1 MAVVSVI
8 LLLACQSRAAIWR
21 AKMLKVQEAATYS
34 RENSKG
40 CEAQPVV
47 PGPSCHA
54 LRFTQRHQG
63 LEEGRANNSYGRDDM
78 PKIRHHGHA
87 FSNDLRRNKEAG
99 RNKLAA
105 LPSKTLQIEHASQK

>member
-8 LLLACQSRAAIWR
+8 LLLACQSRAAIWWAR
-21 AKMLKVQEAATYS
+21 MLKVQEAATYS

-54 LRFTQRHQG
+54 LRVTQCYQG
-63 LEEGRANNSYGRDDM
+63 LEEGRANNSYGRDNM

-87 FSNDLRRNKEAG
+87 FSNDLHRNKEAG

-105 LPSKTLQIEHASQK
+105 LPSKT

>member
-1 MAVVSVI
+1 MAGEDAESSGGCNI
-8 LLLACQSRAAIWR
+8 QP
-21 AKMLKVQEAATYS
+21 
-34 RENSKG
+34 ENSKG

-54 LRFTQRHQG
+54 LHFAQCHQG

-105 LPSKTLQIEHASQK
+105 LPSKSLQIEHVSQKWEPVLGQRHA

>member
-1 MAVVSVI
+1 
-8 LLLACQSRAAIWR
+8 
-21 AKMLKVQEAATYS
+21 MLKVQEAATYS
-34 RENSKG
+34 RKNSKG

-54 LRFTQRHQG
+54 SHFAQCHQG

-105 LPSKTLQIEHASQK
+105 LPPKTLQIDEFRSVEREIEAVSRSNTDHKLVP